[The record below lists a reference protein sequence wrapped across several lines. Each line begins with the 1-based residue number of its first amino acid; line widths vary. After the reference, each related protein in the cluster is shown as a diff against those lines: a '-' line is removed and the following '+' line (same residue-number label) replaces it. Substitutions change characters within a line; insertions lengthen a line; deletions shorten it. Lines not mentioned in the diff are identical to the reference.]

1 MSDDII
7 FNYIINNLDK
17 ELNWKVIINDHRLLY
32 RIYKH
37 IDELWNSGYFNI
49 NQELAWLIK
58 NNISNPNLINFNI
71 KLTDDSFDSI
81 IKNISQITINTK

>member
-32 RIYKH
+32 RIYKLCQVLY
-37 IDELWNSGYFNI
+37 IWDFFVSKYYLLKSPRSRSKE
-49 NQELAWLIK
+49 
-58 NNISNPNLINFNI
+58 NFPVFS
-71 KLTDDSFDSI
+71 TRPS
-81 IKNISQITINTK
+81 